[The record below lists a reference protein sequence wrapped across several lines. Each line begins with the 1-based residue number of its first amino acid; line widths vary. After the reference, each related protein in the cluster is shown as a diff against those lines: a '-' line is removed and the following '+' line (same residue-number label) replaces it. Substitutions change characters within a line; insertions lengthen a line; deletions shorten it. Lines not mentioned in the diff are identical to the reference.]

1 MTLIDDLR
9 RHEPADALEG
19 QHLAET
25 LDLLTRSA
33 RPFARDQFDPGHVTA
48 SCFIV
53 NERKGALLLHHH
65 QRLDRWLQMGG
76 HVEGE
81 ESTADAALRE
91 GAEESGLRD
100 LRLIVDSIFDVDVHS
115 IPAARGEPAHRH
127 FDVRY
132 LARTSTPSSI
142 AIDRTESNDLAWVPL
157 DRAESLMGE
166 EASLRVIR
174 KIRSCP

>member
-1 MTLIDDLR
+1 MKLIDDLR
-9 RHEPADALEG
+9 RHEPADALEVR
-19 QHLAET
+19 HLADT
-25 LDLLTRSA
+25 LDLLTSSA

-53 NERKGALLLHHH
+53 DEQRATLLLHHH

-81 ESTADAALRE
+81 ESTAEAALRE

-100 LRLIVDSIFDVDVHS
+100 LRLVVDAIFDVDVHYT
-115 IPAARGEPAHRH
+115 PAGRGEPAHRH

-132 LARTSTPSSI
+132 LARTSTSFSI
-142 AIDRTESNDLAWVPL
+142 AIARTESNDLAWVPL
-157 DRAESLMGE
+157 DRAEALMGE